1 MLLNKLPALDKG
13 YIALL
18 SSNVEKMK
26 ETGLSFEQV
35 KRQSTVT
42 IIAKCPLFFQMFLSH
57 YDFKIENIKTH
68 QECFIPNETQIGAS
82 DLETS
87 RLISD
92 DMKRTA
98 EALLVNPSA
107 YKSDGAN
114 HFISQVLL
122 PINLYTEIVIS
133 GDYKTWMELI
143 DKQGVPEP
151 IEAYISLIEQII
163 TAEYVHATT

>member
-13 YIALL
+13 YVALL
-18 SSNVEKMK
+18 SSNVEKIK

-35 KRQSTVT
+35 KRQSTVSL
-42 IIAKCPLFFQMFLSH
+42 IIKCPLFFQMFLSH
-57 YDFKIENIKTH
+57 YDFKVETIKTH
-68 QECFIPNETQIGAS
+68 QECFIPNETQIGAT

-92 DMKRTA
+92 DMKRTT
-98 EALLVNPSA
+98 EALLINPSA
-107 YKSDGAN
+107 YKTDGAN

-133 GDYKTWMELI
+133 GDYRTWMELL
-143 DKQGVPEP
+143 DKQNTPEP
-151 IEAYISLIEQII
+151 VEAYLTLIEQII
-163 TAEYVHATT
+163 SVEFTYAKT